1 MSHLEILGYLAGALT
16 TFSAYPQLRY
26 SYKTKDVKSLNIVFL
41 SMLIAGLA
49 LWAVY
54 GISIGSIPMV
64 VFNAVGAALW
74 LPLYLMKIKD
84 TKNGGGKKIERQ
96 DKRR

>member
-1 MSHLEILGYLAGALT
+1 MPYLEILGYFAGALT

-26 SYKTKDVKSLNIVFL
+26 SYKNKDVKSINIVFMT
-41 SMLIAGLA
+41 MLVSGLV

-54 GISIGSIPMV
+54 GIFIESTPVV
-64 VFNAVGAALW
+64 VFNTFGAALW

-84 TKNGGGKKIERQ
+84 IKNTGGEK
-96 DKRR
+96 

>member
-1 MSHLEILGYLAGALT
+1 MSHLEILGYIAGALT

-26 SYKTKDVKSLNIVFL
+26 SYKTKDVKSLNILFL

-54 GISIGSIPMV
+54 GLFIGSTPVV
-64 VFNAVGAALW
+64 VFNTAGTALW

-84 TKNGGGKKIERQ
+84 RGNSGGKE
-96 DKRR
+96 